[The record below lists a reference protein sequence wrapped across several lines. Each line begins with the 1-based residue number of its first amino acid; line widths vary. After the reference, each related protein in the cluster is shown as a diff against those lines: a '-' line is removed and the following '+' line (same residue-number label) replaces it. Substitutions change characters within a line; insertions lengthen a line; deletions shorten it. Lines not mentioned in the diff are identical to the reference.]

1 MEISFSVSLNGP
13 VFDRYETDM
22 AMAHLEED
30 IEERLRDITF
40 MRVRTMGQS
49 MFRYVDKSR
58 HEVPGKWLH
67 SIHKGMGDGGAEV
80 STDIIYG
87 YWLEGVGSRNAP
99 KTRFAG
105 YHMWRLTAQGIR
117 DDAEEL
123 VQEDTDR
130 AVERLNR

>member
-1 MEISFSVSLNGP
+1 MEISFDVELSGP
-13 VFDRYETDM
+13 VFDTYETDL

-30 IEERLRDITF
+30 IEERLQQITF
-40 MRVRTMGQS
+40 MRIRTLGQS

-67 SIHKGMGDGGAEV
+67 SIEKANGDGGAEV
-80 STDIIYG
+80 TTNIIYG

-123 VQEDTDR
+123 VQEDTDK
-130 AVERLNR
+130 AVGRLNA